1 MDKRNL
7 AKNTNKTTWLALHHP
22 LCVSVCSNDPGFQ
35 TPVCLIYDTG
45 DDEEIWNI

>member
-7 AKNTNKTTWLALHHP
+7 PKHQQP

-35 TPVCLIYDTG
+35 TPVCFIYDTG
-45 DDEEIWNI
+45 DDEDSSSHASIF